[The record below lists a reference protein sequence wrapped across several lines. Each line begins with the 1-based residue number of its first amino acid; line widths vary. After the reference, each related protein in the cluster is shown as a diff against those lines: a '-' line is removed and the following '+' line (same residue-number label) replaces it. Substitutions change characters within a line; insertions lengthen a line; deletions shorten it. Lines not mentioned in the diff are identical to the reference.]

1 MILPLLF
8 LIMFIFFIM
17 DHPFLFDA
25 ASITQMRG
33 KIKLVP

>member
-17 DHPFLFDA
+17 DHPFLFDGM
-25 ASITQMRG
+25 SIAQMCG